1 MLAGGVMPIPELQ
14 AENEVQS
21 ASLRTGLPKHTSNR
35 KVLAMSRR
43 NGPSEKY
50 LQEILSSALRA
61 SDNELGQILHEVD
74 EISNTLTLRVAHH
87 PAVWS
92 ALKQA
97 LLDRELRHLALT
109 DELTCLYNR
118 RGFFAAAAQ
127 QLKLASR
134 NAQSLLLLFCD
145 LDNLKKINDSYGHLE
160 GDLALIRTA
169 DALEHAFRDS
179 DILARIGGDEF
190 VVLASEALS
199 QTQEVLLRRLEKS
212 LKQLNADESRYELS
226 LSVGVAPFDPKRPIS
241 LCELMAQA
249 DEAMYVQKRSHQ
261 KSCNGNA

>member
-1 MLAGGVMPIPELQ
+1 MPIPELQ

-61 SDNELGQILHEVD
+61 SDNELGQILHEVE
-74 EISNTLTLRVAHH
+74 EISKTLKSAAPNAQTLRVANH

-97 LLDRELRHLALT
+97 LLDREMRHLALT
-109 DELTCLYNR
+109 DDLTCLYNR

-134 NAQSLLLLFCD
+134 NGQNLLLLFCD

-179 DILARIGGDEF
+179 DILARIGGDE
-190 VVLASEALS
+190 
-199 QTQEVLLRRLEKS
+199 TQEVLLRRLEKS
-212 LKQLNADESRYELS
+212 LKQVNAGESRYELS
-226 LSVGVAPFDPKRPIS
+226 LSVGVAPFDPKHPIS
-241 LCELMAQA
+241 LGELIAQA
-249 DEAMYVQKRSHQ
+249 DDAMYVQKRSHQ
-261 KSCNGNA
+261 KSCNVNA